1 MKRQNLRVVLNC
13 LAVLTAGIVIAA
25 AVDYYHYSWT
35 GFLLNKAGL
44 CEYKTVTVPVKNSF
58 PQKLSYDFDLQ
69 YTAQEMENNPNY
81 EVKSYFNNR
90 GVIVNRRFGEMNY
103 QISFQN
109 SRGSYEGFNLN
120 TAIDDEKYSFPSVAG
135 ENCTIPSYR
144 LKDNLNK
151 MIEDLPLT
159 DSQKEEMK
167 KYVRVANVFRGNFW

>member
-1 MKRQNLRVVLNC
+1 MNG
-13 LAVLTAGIVIAA
+13 LAVLVVGIVIAISI
-25 AVDYYHYSWT
+25 DYYNYSWT

-69 YTAQEMENNPNY
+69 YIAKEMLTNPNY

-90 GVIVNRRFGEMNY
+90 GVVVSRRFGEMNY

-120 TAIDDEKYSFPSVAG
+120 TSIDNEKYSFPSVTG
-135 ENCTIPSYR
+135 ENCTTPSYR
-144 LKDNLNK
+144 LKDNVNK
-151 MIEDLPLT
+151 MIDDLPLT
-159 DSQKEEMK
+159 DSQKNEMK
-167 KYVRVANVFRGNFW
+167 KYVRVTNVLFKP

>member
-1 MKRQNLRVVLNC
+1 M
-13 LAVLTAGIVIAA
+13 
-25 AVDYYHYSWT
+25 
-35 GFLLNKAGL
+35 
-44 CEYKTVTVPVKNSF
+44 
-58 PQKLSYDFDLQ
+58 
-69 YTAQEMENNPNY
+69 
-81 EVKSYFNNR
+81 
-90 GVIVNRRFGEMNY
+90 IVNRRFGEMNY

>member
-1 MKRQNLRVVLNC
+1 MKRQNLRIILNS
-13 LAVLTAGIVIAA
+13 LAVLIASIII
-25 AVDYYHYSWT
+25 AVSIDYYNYSWT
-35 GFLLNKAGL
+35 GFLFSKVGL

-69 YTAQEMENNPNY
+69 HIAKEMHKNPNY

-90 GVIVNRRFGEMNY
+90 GVVVSRRFGEINY

-120 TAIDDEKYSFPSVAG
+120 TSIDDEKYSFPSVTG
-135 ENCTIPSYR
+135 ENCTTPSYK
-144 LKDNLNK
+144 LKDNVNK

-167 KYVRVANVFRGNFW
+167 KYVRVHSVLFKP